1 MGTPADRYFLILD
14 EPSTGLAPRIVR
26 EVVGIIGAL
35 RRRGLAVL
43 LVEQNVALAAENSD
57 RADAM
62 RLGKVVDTLV
72 GDRWKNVAQDG
83 SLVDAYL

>member
-1 MGTPADRYFLILD
+1 
-14 EPSTGLAPRIVR
+14 LAPRIVR
-26 EVVGIIGAL
+26 EVVGIIGTL

-57 RADAM
+57 RAYVM